1 METGGKGRQLLP
13 RTINCKDQMGPGPDW
28 TLVRYANPHY
38 ATKFKPM
45 FILFRQILVTAV
57 AFVFAVTAGRVRAEN
72 SFSTVVIDPGH
83 GGSDPGGIP
92 GQIVPEKTVALD
104 TALRLQKLLQRAGL
118 RTVITRSTDIFVP
131 LSVRSAIAD
140 AERDAIFVSIHYN
153 ASPRRSAHGIE
164 TYSENN
170 RGAVLAAR
178 IQQEII
184 DRVSTE
190 NRGIRSAEYYVLR
203 KCRFPA
209 VLVECG
215 FLTNPTEA
223 QLALTTAYREQIAE
237 RIAAGIIEQRQF
249 AFPPLAPTHR
259 SGRLVNKNKKH
270 RKTVDLERFGKDRRA
285 SRTSLMDGSAALL
298 IRSMVIKRQK
308 SRAAATKLLL
318 AAPSMQGAA

>member
-1 METGGKGRQLLP
+1 
-13 RTINCKDQMGPGPDW
+13 
-28 TLVRYANPHY
+28 
-38 ATKFKPM
+38 M
-45 FILFRQILVTAV
+45 FILFRQTLLTAV
-57 AFVFAVTAGRVRAEN
+57 AFAFAVTAGQVRAEN

-153 ASPRRSAHGIE
+153 ASPRSSAHGIE

-237 RIAAGIIEQRQF
+237 QIAAGIIEQRQF
-249 AFPPLAPTHR
+249 AFPSLAPTHR
-259 SGRLVNKNKKH
+259 SGHLVHKNKKH
-270 RKTVDLERFGKDRRA
+270 RKIVDLERFGKDRRA
-285 SRTSLMDGSAALL
+285 SKTSLMDGSPGPVDP
-298 IRSMVIKRQK
+298 IDRD
-308 SRAAATKLLL
+308 
-318 AAPSMQGAA
+318 

>member
-1 METGGKGRQLLP
+1 MS
-13 RTINCKDQMGPGPDW
+13 
-28 TLVRYANPHY
+28 
-38 ATKFKPM
+38 
-45 FILFRQILVTAV
+45 ILFRQTLVTAV
-57 AFVFAVTAGRVRAEN
+57 AFAFAVTAGQVRGEN
-72 SFSTVVIDPGH
+72 SFSMVVIDPGH
-83 GGSDPGGIP
+83 GGPDPGGIP

-118 RTVITRSTDIFVP
+118 RTVMTRSTDIFVP

-140 AERDAIFVSIHYN
+140 AQRDAIFVSIHYN
-153 ASPRRSAHGIE
+153 ASPRSSAHGIE

-203 KCRFPA
+203 KCRLPA

-223 QLALTTAYREQIAE
+223 QLALTTTYREQIAE
-237 RIAAGIIEQRQF
+237 QIAAAIIEQRQF
-249 AFPPLAPTHR
+249 AFPSLAPTHR
-259 SGRLVNKNKKH
+259 SGRLVHKNKKH
-270 RKTVDLERFGKDRRA
+270 RKIVDLERFSHPLPTIRIVRSSINTARALHAYRFGKDVVCSRRPPVLLPSLPA
-285 SRTSLMDGSAALL
+285 HRRQSRIAGDGSVLVA
-298 IRSMVIKRQK
+298 Q
-308 SRAAATKLLL
+308 T
-318 AAPSMQGAA
+318 

>member
-1 METGGKGRQLLP
+1 
-13 RTINCKDQMGPGPDW
+13 MGPGPDW
-28 TLVRYANPHY
+28 TLVRYANPHN

-45 FILFRQILVTAV
+45 FILFRQTLVTAV
-57 AFVFAVTAGRVRAEN
+57 AFVFAVTAGQVRAEN
-72 SFSTVVIDPGH
+72 SFSMVVIDPGH
-83 GGSDPGGIP
+83 GGSDPGGIR

-118 RTVITRSTDIFVP
+118 RTVMTRSTDIFVP

-140 AERDAIFVSIHYN
+140 AEHDAIFVSIHYN

-164 TYSENN
+164 TYSDSN

-190 NRGIRSAEYYVLR
+190 NRGIRSAEFYVLR
-203 KCRFPA
+203 KCRLPA

-237 RIAAGIIEQRQF
+237 QIAAGIIEQRQF
-249 AFPPLAPTHR
+249 AFPSLAPTHR
-259 SGRLVNKNKKH
+259 SGHLVHKNKKQ
-270 RKTVDLERFGKDRRA
+270 RKIADL
-285 SRTSLMDGSAALL
+285 
-298 IRSMVIKRQK
+298 
-308 SRAAATKLLL
+308 
-318 AAPSMQGAA
+318 